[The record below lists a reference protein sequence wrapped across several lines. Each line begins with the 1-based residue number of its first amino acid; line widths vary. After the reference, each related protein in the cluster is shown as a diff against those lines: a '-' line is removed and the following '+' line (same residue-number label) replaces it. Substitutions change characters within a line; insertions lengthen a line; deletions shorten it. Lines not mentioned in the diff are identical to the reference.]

1 MIYIK
6 RFRIISISLF
16 IVGIFINFI
25 TSKIPT
31 MVEKYYSNGI
41 NIYIVKVLSK
51 ISSALPFSLFEI
63 LIYICILSIL
73 IFLIY
78 SIIYI
83 IRKPRKILVYLKNSI
98 LNTISIVG
106 IIYFI
111 FVILWGINYNRVDL
125 EDSLI
130 TYYNSAEDKNIKNID
145 YDNDDLIKLYKF
157 LIEKCNETRL
167 KVSED
172 ENNVMK
178 CNLDYKDVLKR
189 ATNAYS
195 NVSILNL
202 NKKGIY
208 ATAKPI
214 LNSNL
219 LCYTGI
225 TGIYSPF
232 TGEANINVSSPDI
245 YIPFTTLHEMAHQRG
260 YASEDEANF
269 LAYLAC
275 INNKDYDF
283 QYSGYILA
291 LKYTS
296 SALAKI
302 DYNSLINANRNL
314 SQSVINDLNNSNE
327 FWRQYEGKV
336 NEVSDNIN
344 NNYLKANGIKE
355 GTISYSKIVNLLLTY
370 YSLYKFN

>member
-1 MIYIK
+1 MG
-6 RFRIISISLF
+6 
-16 IVGIFINFI
+16 VFINFI
-25 TSKIPT
+25 TSKMPA

-41 NIYIVKVLSK
+41 NIYIVKALSK
-51 ISSALPFSLFEI
+51 ISSVLPFSLFEI
-63 LIYICILSIL
+63 LIYIFILSIL

-83 IRKPRKILVYLKNSI
+83 IRNPRKILVYLKNSI
-98 LNTISIVG
+98 LNIISIVG
-106 IIYFI
+106 IIYFL
-111 FVILWGINYNRVDL
+111 FVILWGINYNRLDL

-130 TYYNSAEDKNIKNID
+130 TYYNSSEEKNIKNIN

-195 NVSILNL
+195 NISILNL

-214 LNSNL
+214 LNLNL

-232 TGEANINVSSPDI
+232 TG
-245 YIPFTTLHEMAHQRG
+245 
-260 YASEDEANF
+260 
-269 LAYLAC
+269 
-275 INNKDYDF
+275 
-283 QYSGYILA
+283 
-291 LKYTS
+291 
-296 SALAKI
+296 
-302 DYNSLINANRNL
+302 
-314 SQSVINDLNNSNE
+314 
-327 FWRQYEGKV
+327 
-336 NEVSDNIN
+336 
-344 NNYLKANGIKE
+344 
-355 GTISYSKIVNLLLTY
+355 
-370 YSLYKFN
+370 